1 MKDYGVKLA
10 SNMVSELYHKH
21 HINAF
26 HFSTLNLE
34 KSVRLILQELDFLP
48 KGVHTSTAQPLMNG
62 SAHKSSA
69 LLAEAH
75 RAETWDEF
83 PNGRYGD
90 ARSPAFGDNTYGAGV
105 ILPTSKASSKW
116 GHPTSAKDIT
126 DLFISYISGVLQSL
140 PWCDE
145 ALQIE
150 TDAIRQSLATLNKAG
165 LWTVSSQPSV
175 NGATSDDPVF
185 GWGPRGGYVYQ
196 KVQFGVGEER
206 RGGGKR

>member
-1 MKDYGVKLA
+1 M
-10 SNMVSELYHKH
+10 SELYHKYN
-21 HINAF
+21 ISCF

-34 KSVRLILQELDFLP
+34 KSVRLVLQDLDFLP
-48 KGVHTSTAQPLMNG
+48 KGVQSSTTQQLLNG
-62 SAHKSSA
+62 KSTKSTA

-90 ARSPAFGDNTYGAGV
+90 SRSPAFGDNTYGAGV
-105 ILPTSKASSKW
+105 VQPTSKASAKW
-116 GHPTSAKDIT
+116 GYPTSSSDIT
-126 DLFISYISGVLQSL
+126 SLFIAYISGELQTL

-145 ALQIE
+145 ALQTE
-150 TDAIRQSLATLNKAG
+150 TDAIRKSLSILNKAG

-175 NGATSDDPVF
+175 NGAPSDDPMF

-196 KVQFGVGEER
+196 KVS
-206 RGGGKR
+206 